1 MSWVAV
7 GSIGATVVGGMLS
20 DDGSS
25 GQAGATSARLNQFGT
40 GLADLYDETYKPL
53 NQAVVDDAMNYDS
66 AENYARAAGGA
77 AATNA
82 TEFAKAQSRLT
93 RTPGMDPSSGAY
105 QAGMVGLNL
114 AQAANGAVAQNAA
127 RKNIQD
133 TAWSRK
139 TQALGLGNS
148 LAGVASSS
156 LGSGYNAAANQ
167 AQSNQQQSSAMGSLI
182 GNGVQQIFKQPT
194 QYSDV
199 GTMFGALF

>member
-1 MSWVAV
+1 MSWGIVA
-7 GSIGATVVGGMLS
+7 SAGATIVGGMLA

-25 GQAGATSARLNQFGT
+25 GKANAASARLNQFGS
-40 GLADLYDETYKPL
+40 GLADLYEQTYIPL
-53 NQAVVDDAMNYDS
+53 NQAVVGDAMNYDS
-66 AENYARAAGGA
+66 AENYARAAGDA

-114 AQAANGAVAQNAA
+114 AQAANGAVTQNAA
-127 RKNIQD
+127 RKGVQD

-139 TQALGLGNS
+139 TQALGLGNN

-156 LGSGYNAAANQ
+156 LGSGYNAAASQ
-167 AQSNQQQSSAMGSLI
+167 AQANQQESSGMGNLLGS
-182 GNGVQQIFKQPT
+182 V
-194 QYSDV
+194 V
-199 GTMFGALF
+199 GAFF